1 MAGGNV
7 AAAVCSASAS
17 SLLGVFISPLLVNL
31 VMDVPSDGALLC
43 TSITRLTS
51 SGEINTPNRLDAE
64 ALQTLLGVFI
74 SPLLVNLVMDVHSNA
89 PSDGLE
95 QIGKIMHTPNRLDA
109 EALQTAAATLPPAIE
124 VKAMAD
130 CTVAGRWPGANR

>member
-1 MAGGNV
+1 MLQLLVPFVLGHLSRRWIGAWVEKHRNKPPAEWKSDRFCQSDCDVSPPRHQSSGGRDDP
-7 AAAVCSASAS
+7 ASAS
-17 SLLGVFISPLLVNL
+17 S
-31 VMDVPSDGALLC
+31 
-43 TSITRLTS
+43 
-51 SGEINTPNRLDAE
+51 
-64 ALQTLLGVFI
+64 LLGVFI

-95 QIGKIMHTPNRLDA
+95 QIGKINRLDA

-130 CTVAGRWPGANR
+130 CTVAGRMPG